1 MRRPGLGI
9 PRGISG
15 VFRVVDCRFAGLRG
29 NLPPM
34 KLRECIRHFAFIRF
48 AKGFQVGEGE

>member
-15 VFRVVDCRFAGLRG
+15 VFRVVDCQFAGLRG